1 MEPADLDSA
10 LKELSKER
18 ELLDALRVDYAR
30 VAQSRFFHIREIWRS
45 LKRLIGGG
53 VWAPPVVARPR
64 VSAPAGTHE
73 LLAKP
78 ENARLVATWN
88 ARAATR
94 PLSDKPLV
102 SIVIP
107 AHNHA
112 DTTTACLQSIA
123 DGWFET
129 LAVQIIVVDD
139 ASTDGT
145 AGIVGLLEGVD
156 LVSNGRN
163 QGFVRSC
170 NRGASIAGGKYICFL
185 NNDTIVSDAWLDE
198 LVTLAESDDYVGA
211 VGSKLIYPDGTL
223 QEAGG
228 IIFNDGTGWNYGRTE
243 NAADPRYTFVREVDY
258 CSGAALLVRTSAFRE
273 LGGFDD
279 AYAPAYYE
287 DVDLCFGLR
296 SLGYRVLYQP
306 RSVVTHL
313 EGISSGTD
321 VRKGTKRFQEINRTT
336 FVEKWKGELARYF
349 PGDARHVPDAARR
362 RRGAAILVIDSYVPV
377 YDKEAGSN
385 RLFKILKILV
395 DAGYYVFF
403 LPDNYAALQ
412 PYTRELQDLGVEV
425 LHHVAGGRSASDAL
439 HEILPLLDIA
449 WICRPELFE
458 KYHEVVSRNEA
469 AKTIYDTIDLH
480 FVRKKREAELLG
492 DTDSAEWQEVERLEL
507 RAARSADLTI
517 TVSEPDRAALRER
530 GISDVAIIPT
540 IHTARVGE
548 KRRFE
553 DRSGLLFIGG
563 YGHTP
568 NVDAVAW
575 LCRDIMPMVWD
586 RVPDAKVTLLGNNPP
601 QAVKDLASSR
611 VIVPGYLRDVS
622 AYFEQSRVFVA
633 PLRFG
638 AGLKGKIGQSL
649 EFALPVVTTPV
660 GAEGFPLRS
669 GENCYIAASAD
680 DFAQAVI
687 KLYTDEPTWSS
698 FARASAEVLE
708 EFSDEHVGR
717 RIRSMLGALTA
728 AVAVR

>member
-1 MEPADLDSA
+1 M
-10 LKELSKER
+10 
-18 ELLDALRVDYAR
+18 
-30 VAQSRFFHIREIWRS
+30 WRS
-45 LKRLIGGG
+45 LKRLLGARGET
-53 VWAPPVVARPR
+53 PLVARPR
-64 VSAPAGTHE
+64 IPAPAGRHE
-73 LLAKP
+73 LLAKA

-88 ARAATR
+88 ARTATR

-112 DTTTACLQSIA
+112 DTTAACLQSIA
-123 DGWFET
+123 DCWFET
-129 LAVQIIVVDD
+129 LPVQVIVVDD

-170 NRGASIAGGKYICFL
+170 NRGASIARGKYICFL

-198 LVTLAESDDYVGA
+198 LVTLAESDERIGA
-211 VGSKLIYPDGTL
+211 VGSKLIYPDGAL

-228 IIFNDGTGWNYGRTE
+228 IIFSDGTGWNYGRTE
-243 NAADPRYTFVREVDY
+243 SAADPRYNFVRETDY

-279 AYAPAYYE
+279 AFAPAYYE

-296 SLGYRVLYQP
+296 SLGFRVLYQP

-313 EGISSGTD
+313 EGVSSGTD

-336 FVEKWKGELARYF
+336 FVEKWKSELATYF
-349 PGDARHVPDAARR
+349 PGDARHVPNAARR

-385 RLFKILKILV
+385 RLFKILNILV

-412 PYTRELQDLGVEV
+412 PYTHELQDLGVEV
-425 LHHVAGGRSASDAL
+425 LHHVAGGRSASEAL
-439 HEILPLLDIA
+439 NEILPLLDIA
-449 WICRPELFE
+449 WICRPELFD
-458 KYHEVVSRNEA
+458 KYHDVLRRNQA
-469 AKTIYDTIDLH
+469 AQMIYDTIDLH

-492 DTDSAEWQEVERLEL
+492 DADPAAWQELERLEL

-517 TVSEPDRAALRER
+517 TVSEPDRAVLRER

-540 IHTARVGE
+540 IHTARTE
-548 KRRFE
+548 KKCQFE
-553 DRSGLLFIGG
+553 ERSGLLFIGG
-563 YGHTP
+563 YSHTP
-568 NVDAVAW
+568 NIDAVTW
-575 LCRDIMPMVWD
+575 LCRDIMPLVWS
-586 RVPDAKVTLLGNNPP
+586 RVPDVKVTLLGHNPP
-601 QAVKDLASSR
+601 QVVKDLASAR
-611 VIVPGYLRDVS
+611 VAVPGYLRDVS

-633 PLRFG
+633 PVRFG

-660 GAEGFPLRS
+660 GAEGFPLRD
-669 GENCYIAASAD
+669 GENCFIAESAA
-680 DFAQAVI
+680 DFAQAIV
-687 KLYTDEPTWSS
+687 KLYTDEATWSS
-698 FARASAEVLE
+698 FARASADVLE
-708 EFSDEHVGR
+708 EFSDEVVGE
-717 RIRSMLGALTA
+717 RIRAMLGTLRTA
-728 AVAVR
+728 AGVAR